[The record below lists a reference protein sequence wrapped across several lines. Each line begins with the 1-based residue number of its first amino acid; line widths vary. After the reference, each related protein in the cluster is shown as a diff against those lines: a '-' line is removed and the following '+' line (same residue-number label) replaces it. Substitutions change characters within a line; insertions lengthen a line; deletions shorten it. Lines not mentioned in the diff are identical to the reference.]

1 MVNDV
6 LREAESRMKKAT
18 EALRNHLATIRTG
31 RASPALVEHLHV
43 EAYGAT
49 LPLNQLATISCTPE
63 PRLLVIQPFDANT
76 VKAISRAIMNSELG
90 ITPTDDGRVIR
101 LAIPQLTE
109 ARRKELT
116 KLVRARVEEAKVALR
131 NIRREA
137 LEDLRDLEHEKMISE
152 DEHRRAQEKLQELT
166 DRFAR
171 ELDHIGATKEA
182 EVMEI

>member
-6 LREAESRMKKAT
+6 LREAENRMKKT
-18 EALRNHLATIRTG
+18 SEALRNNLATIRTG
-31 RASPALVEHLHV
+31 RASPALVEHLQV

-49 LPLNQLATISCTPE
+49 MPLNQLANITVPD
-63 PRLLVIQPFDANT
+63 PRMLVIQPFDANT
-76 VKAISRAIMNSELG
+76 VKAISKAIMNSELG
-90 ITPTDDGRVIR
+90 ITPSDDGRLIR

-116 KLVRARVEEAKVALR
+116 RLVRARVEEAKVSLR

-137 LEDLRDLEHEKMISE
+137 LDDLRDLEDEKLISE
-152 DEHRRAQEKLQELT
+152 DDHRRAQEKLQDVT
-166 DRFAR
+166 DRHVR

>member
-6 LREAESRMKKAT
+6 LKDAEDSMKKAA

-49 LPLNQLATISCTPE
+49 MPLNQLASITVPD
-63 PRLLVIQPFDANT
+63 PRMLVIQPFDANT
-76 VKAISRAIMNSELG
+76 VKAISKAIMNSEIG
-90 ITPTDDGRVIR
+90 ITPSDDGRQIR
-101 LAIPQLTE
+101 LAIPTLTE
-109 ARRKELT
+109 TRRKELV
-116 KLVRARVEEAKVALR
+116 KMVHARVEEQKIAVRNVRRDAVDLLR
-131 NIRREA
+131 MM
-137 LEDLRDLEHEKMISE
+137 EKDKDISE
-152 DEHRRAQEKLQELT
+152 DESRRAQTKVQELT
-166 DRFAR
+166 DKFVR